1 MNNMPGLLDSISPL
15 QKTNTGYTAAPQT
28 VSDRLLLADL
38 VAGYPMDLPKAE
50 WVRRLRLSQPREN
63 LSCLPRSLRI
73 TKRSFDIVG
82 SVLLLVLCSPIMLT
96 AAILVKLTSPGP
108 IIYRQT
114 RVGVNLRKKQQRDRR
129 QDAVAI
135 PADLDERRQPGR
147 DRREQDEFGM
157 PFTIYKFRTMR
168 SDAERN
174 GARFA
179 TAGDDRATSV
189 GRLLRRTRIDE
200 LPQLWNVLKGE
211 MSLVG
216 PRPERPEFMRD
227 LSARIPNYLDRLGLQ
242 PGLTGLAQVV
252 NGYDNELSGFRK
264 KVGYDLL
271 YLQNCCVINDLKIL
285 LRTVRVVI
293 TGEGAL

>member
-1 MNNMPGLLDSISPL
+1 MPGLLDSTSASR
-15 QKTNTGYTAAPQT
+15 NTAIGNSAVQNAAP
-28 VSDRLLLADL
+28 DPFLLTDL
-38 VAGYPMDLPKAE
+38 VAGYPVELPKTE
-50 WVRRLRLSQPREN
+50 WVCRLRLSQPREN
-63 LSCLPRSLRI
+63 LSCLPHSLRLA
-73 TKRSFDIVG
+73 KRSFDIVG
-82 SVLLLVLCSPIMLT
+82 AVLLLVLCSPIMLA
-96 AAILVKLTSPGP
+96 AAILVKLTSSGP
-108 IIYRQT
+108 VIYRQT

-147 DRREQDEFGM
+147 DRREQDQFGL

-179 TAGDDRATSV
+179 TAGDDRVTTI
-189 GRLLRRTRIDE
+189 GRLLRRTRVDE

-227 LSARIPNYLDRLGLQ
+227 LSTQIPNYLDRLGLQ

-271 YLQNCCVINDLKIL
+271 YLQNCCIINDLKIL
-285 LRTVRVVI
+285 LRTIRVVI
-293 TGEGAL
+293 TGEGAI